1 MASSQTLDTK
11 ADISVNVKHSL
22 KSNTYVDG
30 TACKPKERNAGK
42 KKKIAAYQN
51 KHPLEEERMVQ
62 LRHLVLWSLGRN

>member
-1 MASSQTLDTK
+1 MLMALPVS
-11 ADISVNVKHSL
+11 
-22 KSNTYVDG
+22 
-30 TACKPKERNAGK
+30 PKKEMPEK